1 MLLENKIEILLFGT
15 NILLSTW
22 LLIRDNLFTKVF
34 YGFLIVYLTIKMT
47 LLYFSKKRR
56 VNYKIFKFLYY

>member
-22 LLIRDNLFTKVF
+22 LLIKDNLLAKVF

-47 LLYFSKKRR
+47 VLYFSKKRR